1 MSSAMNLDP
10 GILCYQHCRGRLFA
24 FQLPDVCS
32 ICSADLRSAPLN
44 VPPFRVPYPF
54 VRASQSPCSLVIKP
68 SRGDFLHDYKSSHNL
83 HIGVTDS
90 EGQVYEYEQEGLHS
104 DYTSSWNQCLA
115 IPVISGSSFSQSS
128 SPSSYSSSSSRQL
141 DPVWKEYWDFT
152 LYTLAKDPV
161 WCEDRYN
168 ETAFN
173 CYSFVVDF
181 LKRLGPPGLEVKN
194 LSKTSLCSQLL
205 LPHTV
210 PAAKY
215 ISLYRSLL
223 KDSDLSANT

>member
-1 MSSAMNLDP
+1 MNLDP
-10 GILCYQHCRGRLFA
+10 GIVCYQHCRGRLFA
-24 FQLPDVCS
+24 FTLPESCPL
-32 ICSADLRSAPLN
+32 CQANLGTAPLK

-68 SRGDFLHDYKSSHNL
+68 TRGDFLHDYRSNRDL

-90 EGQVYEYEQEGLHS
+90 EGRVFEYEMEGLHS
-104 DYTSSWNQCLA
+104 DYTSSWSQCLA
-115 IPVISGSSFSQSS
+115 IPIISDSSN
-128 SPSSYSSSSSRQL
+128 RL
-141 DPVWKEYWDFT
+141 DPVWQEYWDFT
-152 LYTLAKDPV
+152 LHTLANESV
-161 WCEDRYN
+161 WSEDRYD
-168 ETAFN
+168 ETTFN

-181 LKRLGPPGLEVKN
+181 LQRLGPPGLDVKT

-223 KDSDLSANT
+223 KDKVLPVQNS